1 MEQNSKPGGPVVK
14 WADPAMYSAAPM
26 VNSADEPVE
35 PSVTLL
41 SMTPQPL
48 RIVAAA
54 AQMYKGDPVMS
65 PDDISQDMAEEWL
78 RVILANNFDTPLEF
92 VSFHFLI
99 EGVTRAFTHQLVRQ
113 RTAAY
118 VQESMRFAVKEGAAV
133 EVALPPSIAVLKDDD
148 PNRKIWDD
156 TVARVG
162 WAYNSLVNNGIPA
175 EDARGLLP
183 TNITTRIHYHTNLR
197 NLRDHAG
204 KRLCSQAQYEW
215 KQVWAQIIQAI
226 LSYDDAGRGRWQQ
239 RAICRMFR
247 PICYQTGKCEYPL
260 PLGRYC
266 SIRDRVDAHYAKGD
280 KPDTWTDINPQEPLH
295 YKAARGE

>member
-1 MEQNSKPGGPVVK
+1 
-14 WADPAMYSAAPM
+14 M